1 VRGKIGSAEGKEAF
15 MVKAHLL
22 ATWTIGSA
30 AVLLAAPCQA
40 QGNIDRGKT
49 PAQAFADTCAACH
62 RGPRSLKRTSAAFLR
77 THYTSSATAASA
89 MAAYLAG
96 FPSEPAQQAKRPPA
110 DAAATRAEA
119 AKQQAK
125 QQPKQQQ
132 PIARTAD
139 QGKATPL
146 QPSNERLADVTEVRS
161 PSAIAEPSPLSA
173 PARKPVLEPFEE

>member
-1 VRGKIGSAEGKEAF
+1 MA
-15 MVKAHLL
+15 KAHPL
-22 ATWTIGSA
+22 ASWTIGLA

-49 PAQAFADTCAACH
+49 PAQAFADTCAVCH
-62 RGPRSLKRTSAAFLR
+62 RSPRSLKRTSAVFLR
-77 THYTSSATAASA
+77 MHYTPSWTEASA

-110 DAAATRAEA
+110 DGAEARAQA
-119 AKQQAK
+119 AKQQAKQQPK

-139 QGKATPL
+139 QAKAAPL
-146 QPSNERLADVTEVRS
+146 QPGGERLADIAEVRS
-161 PSAIAEPSPLSA
+161 APAIAEPPPA
-173 PARKPVLEPFEE
+173 PAAAPKPVLEPFEE

>member
-1 VRGKIGSAEGKEAF
+1 MA
-15 MVKAHLL
+15 KAHLL
-22 ATWTIGSA
+22 ASWTIGLA
-30 AVLLAAPCQA
+30 AVLLAAPCQG

-49 PAQAFADTCAACH
+49 PAQAFADTCAGCH
-62 RGPRSLKRTSAAFLR
+62 RSPRSLKRTSAVFLR
-77 THYTSSATAASA
+77 MHYTPSWTEASA

-96 FPSEPAQQAKRPPA
+96 FPSEPAQQAKRPAA

-139 QGKATPL
+139 QGKAAPL
-146 QPSNERLADVTEVRS
+146 QPGNERLANLADA
-161 PSAIAEPSPLSA
+161 PAIADPSPA
-173 PARKPVLEPFEE
+173 PAVAPKPVLEPFEE